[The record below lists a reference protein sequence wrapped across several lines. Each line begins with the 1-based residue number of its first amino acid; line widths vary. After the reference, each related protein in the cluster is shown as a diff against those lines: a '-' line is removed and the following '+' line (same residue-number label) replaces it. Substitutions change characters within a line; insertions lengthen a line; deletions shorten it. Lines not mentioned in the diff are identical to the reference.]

1 MSRYQKLILKLLG
14 GKKAISRE
22 ELKYQATEMISEDF
36 QGSSKPDYA
45 VSRVLK
51 NLIETG
57 LAEELPSDNED
68 YLRITNEG
76 KKKLTLEEIS
86 GSTSPIPATWDGLW
100 RIIILDLSED
110 RKNEREAL
118 RYLLKKAGFKCV
130 KNTVW
135 VSPYPFEHLF
145 KNIKKDLGLTTE
157 MMIITTDSLDEE
169 TQDLFISQAK
179 A

>member
-1 MSRYQKLILKLLG
+1 MSRYQKLILKLIG
-14 GKKAISRE
+14 EKKAVSRDSVKKE
-22 ELKYQATEMISEDF
+22 ATEAISAGFE
-36 QGSSKPDYA
+36 GTSKPDYA

-57 LAEELPSDNED
+57 LAEELAGENDIF
-68 YLRITNEG
+68 LRITSEG
-76 KKKLTLEEIS
+76 KKRLTLQEIS
-86 GSTSPIPATWDGLW
+86 DSTSPIPATWDGLW
-100 RIIILDLSED
+100 RIIILDLPEE

-157 MMIITTDSLDEE
+157 MMILVTDSVDEE
-169 TQDLFISQAK
+169 TAKIFRADLG
-179 A
+179 